1 MANKNPIK
9 QLSLNSSTYDVQDN
23 TLEPGVGVQLTV
35 STTEGSKN
43 VRTLSA
49 KFGTTSDTVCV
60 GNDPRLS
67 DERNPTPHAT
77 SATTYGVA
85 TKTKYGHAKLVTGD
99 LAEETY
105 VDGYA
110 ASIEHTHGNYQ
121 PKFIYYHHSAY
132 LYYTGLIEV
141 FIDWWSTTS
150 TAYTSYRNFLNDLWA
165 ALQIN
170 TSDTTNLGGIGR
182 LEKRQFIR
190 ARGAVKQNS
199 YWWSIAGISA
209 ENFKD
214 AEQILHHDIRF
225 LYSSNST
232 TVNSVDITPNSQSI
246 TIFSDNIID

>member
-67 DERNPTPHAT
+67 DERNPIPHAT
-77 SATTYGVA
+77 SATTYGIA
-85 TKTKYGHAKLVTGD
+85 TKDKYGHAKLVSGD

-105 VDGYA
+105 TDGYA

-121 PKFIYYHHSAY
+121 PKFTYYHHSAY
-132 LYYTGLIEV
+132 LYYTNIEV

-182 LEKRQFIR
+182 LEKRQFVR
-190 ARGAVKQNS
+190 ARGAIKNGS

-209 ENFKD
+209 VNFKD
-214 AEQILHHDIRF
+214 ASQNLNKYISF

-232 TVNSVDITPNSQSI
+232 SVGTVNIVPGGQTIT
-246 TIFSDNIID
+246 TFSDNIID

>member
-9 QLSLNSSTYDVQDN
+9 QLLLNSSTYDVQDN

-35 STTEGSKN
+35 ATTEGSKN

-49 KFGTTSDTVCV
+49 KFGTTSDTVCA
-60 GNDPRLS
+60 GDDSRLS
-67 DERNPTPHAT
+67 NKRNPTPHAT
-77 SATTYGVA
+77 SATTYGIA
-85 TKTKYGHAKLVTGD
+85 TKTKYGHAKLVSGD

-105 VDGYA
+105 TDGYA

-121 PKFIYYHHSAY
+121 PKFTYYHHSAY
-132 LYYTGLIEV
+132 LYYPNLIEA

-150 TAYTSYRNFLNDLWA
+150 TAYTSARNFLNDLWA

-170 TSDTTNLGGIGR
+170 TSDTTNLGEIGR
-182 LEKRQFIR
+182 LEKRQFVR
-190 ARGAVKQNS
+190 ARGAIRNNS

-214 AEQILHHDIRF
+214 GSQNLYQNIRF
-225 LYSSNST
+225 LYSSNSS
-232 TVNSVDITPNSQSI
+232 TVNSVYIDPRSQNI
-246 TIFSDNIID
+246 MTFSDNIID